1 MPTIEVTMKFRKSTP
16 GTHVFE
22 EIDET
27 RESGKPIVAK
37 IPSLYIRKAAMTELA
52 QKIKVT
58 VEVIK

>member
-1 MPTIEVTMKFRKSTP
+1 MPVIEVTMKFRKSTP

-22 EIDET
+22 EIDEA
-27 RESGKPIVAK
+27 RESGKPIVPK
-37 IPSLYIRKAAMTELA
+37 IPSLYIRKAALSGPA